1 MTTKSKGP
9 KATETEKLTT
19 EVKESVKKDVIKEE
33 SSFYGTHKV
42 YLRRR
47 TMGGHLPKEVQAE
60 AVTKLSSIFVN
71 RQPLRGFATTEE
83 EKKYLNGLLD
93 VNPED
98 RDWSKF
104 SRRFWAELRIPVGFA
119 GKELEIGLD
128 INGEPL
134 NMTDFISYN
143 FAKRHK
149 LVADSEE
156 LMKRDPKTRFW
167 IMDPKKETNRK
178 NTTVQ
183 VAKKADREFIKAT
196 EDLDRMKNLIQ
207 VLGNVKVENY
217 DKESIENMLYD
228 IKQSSPKKF
237 LEVCLDKNLD
247 IRAEIASFVSSG
259 VIIKIGNVHIHGND
273 TIANSEAE
281 AIIFFKNPKNS
292 GLLNILRSKQRE
304 AIR

>member
-1 MTTKSKGP
+1 MSTKTK
-9 KATETEKLTT
+9 KTKVEETEEPTAVT
-19 EVKESVKKDVIKEE
+19 KESVKKEVIEKP
-33 SSFYGTHKV
+33 SIAYGSHKV

-47 TMGGHLPKEVQAE
+47 PIGGHLPKEVRAE

-71 RQPLRGFATTEE
+71 RQPLKGFATTEE
-83 EKKYLNGLLD
+83 EKKYLNGILD

-128 INGEPL
+128 INGDPL
-134 NMTDFISYN
+134 NIMDFISYN
-143 FAKRHK
+143 FSKRHV
-149 LVADSEE
+149 LVADTEE
-156 LMKRDPKTRFW
+156 EMKRDPKTRFW
-167 IMDPKKETNRK
+167 VMDPKKETNRK
-178 NTTVQ
+178 NSNVQ

-196 EDLDRMKNLIQ
+196 EDLDRMKNLLQ
-207 VLGNVKVENY
+207 VLGNVKVETY

-228 IKQSSPKKF
+228 IKQSTPKKF
-237 LEVCLDKNLD
+237 LETCLDDNLD
-247 IRAEIASFVSSG
+247 IRAEIASFVSSR
-259 VIIKIGNVHIHGND
+259 VINKIGNVHIHGND
-273 TIANSEAE
+273 TIANSEEE

>member
-1 MTTKSKGP
+1 MTTKSK
-9 KATETEKLTT
+9 KTKVEETEEPVAVT
-19 EVKESVKKDVIKEE
+19 KEPVKKEVIEE
-33 SSFYGTHKV
+33 SSIAFGSHKV

-47 TMGGHLPKEVQAE
+47 PIGGHLPKEVRAE

-71 RQPLRGFATTEE
+71 RQPLRGFASIED
-83 EKKYLNGLLD
+83 EKKYLNGILD
-93 VNPED
+93 VDPED

-128 INGEPL
+128 VNGEPL
-134 NMTDFISYN
+134 NIMDFISYN

-149 LVADSEE
+149 LVAETEE
-156 LMKRDPKTRFW
+156 QMKRDPKTRFW

-178 NTTVQ
+178 NSNVQ
-183 VAKKADREFIKAT
+183 IAKKADREFIKST
-196 EDLDRMKNLIQ
+196 EDLDRMKNLLQ

-228 IKQSSPKKF
+228 IKQSAPKKF
-237 LEVCLDKNLD
+237 LEVCLDDNLD

-259 VIIKIGNVHIHGND
+259 VINKIGNVHTHGND
-273 TIANSEAE
+273 TIANSEEE